1 MNDNNDLDIKMDNY
15 SQAAML
21 LLSMGEE
28 GAAMV
33 MAHLDRDDVQHL
45 SHKMARL
52 SSITQQ
58 KAEAVLSRFFER
70 YKEQS
75 GIARASRS
83 YLQKTLDIALG
94 DRVAKSLIDNI
105 YGDEI
110 KVLVKRLEWVE
121 PKLLAR
127 EIAHEHSQLQAVL
140 LGLLPPESA
149 AEILKMLPGASQDEV
164 LIRIAQLG
172 DLDRHVVDE
181 LRQLVERCMLMAM
194 EKSHTQ
200 VAGVKQVAD
209 ILNRFEGDREQL
221 MEMIKLFDKQLASD
235 VTDNMFDFIILG
247 RQKSDTLQTLL
258 GQVPGETLALALK
271 GIDLELKDA
280 LLDAL
285 PKRMSSAI
293 ETQVDALGGVPVSR
307 ANGARKDI
315 MTLAKQMMADGEI
328 ELQLFEEQVVS

>member
-1 MNDNNDLDIKMDNY
+1 MNNSIEIKMDNY
-15 SQAAML
+15 AQAAML

-28 GAAMV
+28 GAARV
-33 MAHLDRDDVQHL
+33 MAHLDRNDVQHL

-58 KAEAVLSRFFER
+58 EAEAVLSRFFQR

-94 DRVAKSLIDNI
+94 DRLSKSLIDSI

-110 KVLVKRLEWVE
+110 KVLVKRLEWVD
-121 PKLLAR
+121 PQLLAR
-127 EIAHEHSQLQAVL
+127 EITHEHCQLQAVL
-140 LGLLPPESA
+140 LGLLPAESA
-149 AEILKMLPGASQDEV
+149 AKILKMLPSDSQDEV
-164 LIRIAQLG
+164 LVRIAQLG
-172 DLDRHVVDE
+172 ELDRNVVDE
-181 LRQLVERCMLMAM
+181 LRELVERCMLMAM

-221 MEMIKLFDKQLASD
+221 MEMIKLHDKQMAID

-247 RQKSDTLQTLL
+247 RQKQETLQTLL
-258 GQVPGETLALALK
+258 GQVPSETLSLALK
-271 GIDLELKDA
+271 GIDFELKDA
-280 LLDAL
+280 LLNAL

-293 ETQVDALGGVPVSR
+293 ETQIEALGGVPVSR
-307 ANGARKDI
+307 ASGARKEI
-315 MTLAKQMMADGEI
+315 MELAKQLMQEGEI
-328 ELQLFEEQVVS
+328 ELQLFEEQVVV

>member
-1 MNDNNDLDIKMDNY
+1 MNNSSEIKMDNY
-15 SQAAML
+15 AQAAML

-33 MAHLDRDDVQHL
+33 MAHLDRNDVQHL

-58 KAEAVLSRFFER
+58 EAEAVLSRFFQR

-94 DRVAKSLIDNI
+94 DRLSKSLIDSI

-110 KVLVKRLEWVE
+110 KVLVKRLEWVD
-121 PKLLAR
+121 PQLLAR
-127 EIAHEHSQLQAVL
+127 EITHEHCQLQAVL
-140 LGLLPPESA
+140 LGLLPAESA
-149 AEILKMLPGASQDEV
+149 AKILKMLPCDSQDEV
-164 LIRIAQLG
+164 LVRIAQLG
-172 DLDRHVVDE
+172 ELERNVVDE
-181 LRQLVERCMLMAM
+181 LRELVERCMLMAM

-221 MEMIKLFDKQLASD
+221 MEMIKLHDKQMAID

-247 RQKSDTLQTLL
+247 RQKQETLQTLL
-258 GQVPGETLALALK
+258 GQVPSETLSLALK
-271 GIDLELKDA
+271 GIDFELKDS
-280 LLDAL
+280 LLNAL

-293 ETQVDALGGVPVSR
+293 EAQIEALGGVPVSR
-307 ANGARKDI
+307 ANGARKEI
-315 MTLAKQMMADGEI
+315 MELAKQLMQEGEI
-328 ELQLFEEQVVS
+328 ELQLFEEQVVV

>member
-1 MNDNNDLDIKMDNY
+1 MDNY
-15 SQAAML
+15 AQAAML

-33 MAHLDRDDVQHL
+33 MAHLDRNDVQHL

-58 KAEAVLSRFFER
+58 EAEAVLSRFFQR

-94 DRVAKSLIDNI
+94 DRVSKSLIDSI

-110 KVLVKRLEWVE
+110 KVLVKRLEWVD
-121 PKLLAR
+121 PQLLAR
-127 EIAHEHSQLQAVL
+127 EITHEHCQLQAVL

-149 AEILKMLPGASQDEV
+149 AKILKMLPADSQDEV
-164 LIRIAQLG
+164 LVRIAQLG
-172 DLDRHVVDE
+172 ELDRNVVEE
-181 LRQLVERCMLMAM
+181 LRELVERCMLMAM

-221 MEMIKLFDKQLASD
+221 MEMIKLHDKQMAID
-235 VTDNMFDFIILG
+235 VTDNMIDFIILG
-247 RQKSDTLQTLL
+247 RQKQETLQTLL
-258 GQVPGETLALALK
+258 GQVPSETLSLALK
-271 GIDLELKDA
+271 GIDFELKDA
-280 LLDAL
+280 LLNAL

-293 ETQVDALGGVPVSR
+293 ETQIEALGGVPVSR
-307 ANGARKDI
+307 ASGARKEI
-315 MTLAKQMMADGEI
+315 MELAKQLMQEGEI
-328 ELQLFEEQVVS
+328 ELQLFEEQVVV

>member
-1 MNDNNDLDIKMDNY
+1 MVNNSIEIKMDNY
-15 SQAAML
+15 AQAAML

-28 GAAMV
+28 GAARV
-33 MAHLDRDDVQHL
+33 MAHLDRNDVQHL

-58 KAEAVLSRFFER
+58 EAEAVLSRFFQR

-94 DRVAKSLIDNI
+94 DRLSKSLIDSI

-110 KVLVKRLEWVE
+110 KVLVKRLEWVD
-121 PKLLAR
+121 PQLLAR
-127 EIAHEHSQLQAVL
+127 EITHEHCQLQAVL
-140 LGLLPPESA
+140 LGLLPAESA
-149 AEILKMLPGASQDEV
+149 AKILKMLPSDSQDEV
-164 LIRIAQLG
+164 LVRIAQLG
-172 DLDRHVVDE
+172 ELDRNVVDE
-181 LRQLVERCMLMAM
+181 LRELVERCMLMAM

-221 MEMIKLFDKQLASD
+221 MEMIKLHDKQMAID

-247 RQKSDTLQTLL
+247 RQKQETLQTLL
-258 GQVPGETLALALK
+258 GQVPSETLSLALK
-271 GIDLELKDA
+271 GIDFELKDA
-280 LLDAL
+280 LLNAL

-293 ETQVDALGGVPVSR
+293 ETQIEALGGVPVSR
-307 ANGARKDI
+307 ASGARKEI
-315 MTLAKQMMADGEI
+315 MELAKQLMQEGEI
-328 ELQLFEEQVVS
+328 ELQLFEEQVVV

>member
-1 MNDNNDLDIKMDNY
+1 MDNY
-15 SQAAML
+15 AQAAML

-28 GAAMV
+28 GAARV
-33 MAHLDRDDVQHL
+33 MAHLDRNDVQHL

-58 KAEAVLSRFFER
+58 EAEAVLSRFFQR

-94 DRVAKSLIDNI
+94 DRLSKSLIDSI

-110 KVLVKRLEWVE
+110 KVLVKRLEWVD
-121 PKLLAR
+121 PQLLAR
-127 EIAHEHSQLQAVL
+127 EITHEHCQLQAVL
-140 LGLLPPESA
+140 LGLLPAESA
-149 AEILKMLPGASQDEV
+149 AKILKMLPSNSQDEV
-164 LIRIAQLG
+164 LVRIAQLG
-172 DLDRHVVDE
+172 ELDRNVVDE
-181 LRQLVERCMLMAM
+181 LRELVERCMLMAM

-221 MEMIKLFDKQLASD
+221 MEMIKLHDKQMAID

-247 RQKSDTLQTLL
+247 RQKQETLQTLL
-258 GQVPGETLALALK
+258 GQVPSETLSLALK
-271 GIDLELKDA
+271 GIDFELKDA
-280 LLDAL
+280 LLNAL

-293 ETQVDALGGVPVSR
+293 ETQIEALGGVPVSR
-307 ANGARKDI
+307 ASGARKEI
-315 MTLAKQMMADGEI
+315 MELAKQLMQEGEI
-328 ELQLFEEQVVS
+328 ELQLFEEQVVV

>member
-1 MNDNNDLDIKMDNY
+1 MDNY
-15 SQAAML
+15 AQAAML

-33 MAHLDRDDVQHL
+33 MAHLDRNDVQHL

-58 KAEAVLSRFFER
+58 EAEAVLSRFFQR

-94 DRVAKSLIDNI
+94 DRVSKSLIDSI

-110 KVLVKRLEWVE
+110 IVLVKRLEWVD
-121 PKLLAR
+121 PQLLAR
-127 EIAHEHSQLQAVL
+127 EITHEHCQLQAVL

-149 AEILKMLPGASQDEV
+149 AKILKMLPLESQDDV
-164 LIRIAQLG
+164 LVRIAQLG
-172 DLDRHVVDE
+172 ELDRHVVEE

-200 VAGVKQVAD
+200 VAGIKQVAD

-221 MEMIKLFDKQLASD
+221 MEMIKLHDKQMAID

-247 RQKSDTLQTLL
+247 RQKQETLQTLL
-258 GQVPGETLALALK
+258 GQVPPETLSLALK
-271 GIDLELKDA
+271 GIDLELKDS
-280 LLDAL
+280 LLKAL

-293 ETQVDALGGVPVSR
+293 ETQIDALGGVPVSR
-307 ANGARKDI
+307 ASGARKEI
-315 MTLAKQMMADGEI
+315 MELAKQLMQEGEI
-328 ELQLFEEQVVS
+328 ELQLFEEQVVV

>member
-1 MNDNNDLDIKMDNY
+1 MDNY
-15 SQAAML
+15 AQAAML

-28 GAAMV
+28 GAARV
-33 MAHLDRDDVQHL
+33 MAHLDRNDVQHL

-58 KAEAVLSRFFER
+58 EAEAVFSRFFQR

-94 DRVAKSLIDNI
+94 DRLSKSLIDSI

-110 KVLVKRLEWVE
+110 KVLVKRLEWVD
-121 PKLLAR
+121 PQLLAR
-127 EIAHEHSQLQAVL
+127 EITHEHCQLQAVL
-140 LGLLPPESA
+140 LGLLPAESA
-149 AEILKMLPGASQDEV
+149 AKILKMLPSDSQDEV
-164 LIRIAQLG
+164 LVRIAQLG
-172 DLDRHVVDE
+172 ELDRNVVDE
-181 LRQLVERCMLMAM
+181 LRELVERCMLMAM

-221 MEMIKLFDKQLASD
+221 MEMIKLHDKQMAID

-247 RQKSDTLQTLL
+247 RQKQETLQTLL
-258 GQVPGETLALALK
+258 GQVPSETLSLALK
-271 GIDLELKDA
+271 GIDFELKDA
-280 LLDAL
+280 LLNAL

-293 ETQVDALGGVPVSR
+293 ETQIEALGGVPVSR
-307 ANGARKDI
+307 ASGARKEI
-315 MTLAKQMMADGEI
+315 MELAKQLMQEGEI
-328 ELQLFEEQVVS
+328 ELQLFEEQVVV

>member
-1 MNDNNDLDIKMDNY
+1 MDNY
-15 SQAAML
+15 AQAAML

-33 MAHLDRDDVQHL
+33 MAHLDRNDVQHL

-58 KAEAVLSRFFER
+58 EAEAVLSRFFQR

-94 DRVAKSLIDNI
+94 DRLSKSLIDSI

-110 KVLVKRLEWVE
+110 KVLVKRLEWVD
-121 PKLLAR
+121 PQLLAR
-127 EIAHEHSQLQAVL
+127 EITHEHCQLQAVL
-140 LGLLPPESA
+140 LGLLPAESA
-149 AEILKMLPGASQDEV
+149 AKILKMLPCDSQDEV
-164 LIRIAQLG
+164 LVRIAQLG
-172 DLDRHVVDE
+172 ELERNVVDE
-181 LRQLVERCMLMAM
+181 LRELVERCMLMAM

-221 MEMIKLFDKQLASD
+221 MEMIKLHDKQMAID

-247 RQKSDTLQTLL
+247 RQKQETLQTLL
-258 GQVPGETLALALK
+258 GQVPSETLSLALK
-271 GIDLELKDA
+271 GIDFELKDS
-280 LLDAL
+280 LLNAL

-293 ETQVDALGGVPVSR
+293 EAQIEALGGVPVSR
-307 ANGARKDI
+307 ANGARKEI
-315 MTLAKQMMADGEI
+315 MELAKQLMQEGEI
-328 ELQLFEEQVVS
+328 ELQLFEEQVVV

>member
-1 MNDNNDLDIKMDNY
+1 MDNY
-15 SQAAML
+15 AQAAML

-33 MAHLDRDDVQHL
+33 MAHLDRNDVQHL

-58 KAEAVLSRFFER
+58 EAEAVLSRFFLR
-70 YKEQS
+70 YQEQS

-94 DRVAKSLIDNI
+94 DRISKSLIDNI

-110 KVLVKRLEWVE
+110 KTLVKRLEWVE
-121 PKLLAR
+121 PQLLAR
-127 EIAHEHSQLQAVL
+127 EITHEHSQLQAVL

-149 AEILKMLPGASQDEV
+149 ARILKMLPAVSQDEV
-164 LIRIAQLG
+164 LVRIAQLG
-172 DLDRHVVDE
+172 ELDRHVVDE

-221 MEMIKLFDKQLASD
+221 MEMLKLHDKQLASD

-247 RQKSDTLQTLL
+247 RQKSETLQSLF
-258 GQVPGETLALALK
+258 GQVPSDTLALALK
-271 GIDLELKDA
+271 GIDYELKA
-280 LLDAL
+280 ILLNAL
-285 PKRMSSAI
+285 PKRMSSAV
-293 ETQVDALGGVPVSR
+293 ETQVDALGSVPVSR
-307 ANGARKDI
+307 ANMARKDI
-315 MTLAKQMMADGEI
+315 MELAKQLMQEGEI

>member
-1 MNDNNDLDIKMDNY
+1 VNNSIEIKMDNY
-15 SQAAML
+15 AQAAML

-33 MAHLDRDDVQHL
+33 MAHLDRNDVQHL

-58 KAEAVLSRFFER
+58 EAEAVLSRFFQR

-94 DRVAKSLIDNI
+94 DRVSKSLIDSI

-110 KVLVKRLEWVE
+110 KVLVKRLEWVD
-121 PKLLAR
+121 PQLLAR
-127 EIAHEHSQLQAVL
+127 EITHEHCQLQAVL

-149 AEILKMLPGASQDEV
+149 AKILKMLPSDSQDEV
-164 LIRIAQLG
+164 LVRIAQLG
-172 DLDRHVVDE
+172 ELDRNVVEE
-181 LRQLVERCMLMAM
+181 LRELVERCMLMAM

-221 MEMIKLFDKQLASD
+221 MEMIKLHDKQMAID

-247 RQKSDTLQTLL
+247 RQKQETLQTLL
-258 GQVPGETLALALK
+258 GQVPSETLSLALK
-271 GIDLELKDA
+271 GIDFELKDA
-280 LLDAL
+280 LLNAL

-293 ETQVDALGGVPVSR
+293 ETQIEALGGVPVSR
-307 ANGARKDI
+307 ASGARKEI
-315 MTLAKQMMADGEI
+315 MELAKQLMQEGEI
-328 ELQLFEEQVVS
+328 ELQLFEEQVVV

>member
-1 MNDNNDLDIKMDNY
+1 MDNY
-15 SQAAML
+15 AQAAML

-28 GAAMV
+28 GAARV
-33 MAHLDRDDVQHL
+33 MAHLDRNDVQHL

-58 KAEAVLSRFFER
+58 EAEAVLSRFFQR

-94 DRVAKSLIDNI
+94 DRLSKSLIDSI

-110 KVLVKRLEWVE
+110 KVLVKRLEWVD
-121 PKLLAR
+121 PQLLAR
-127 EIAHEHSQLQAVL
+127 EITHEHCQLQAVL
-140 LGLLPPESA
+140 LGLLPAESA
-149 AEILKMLPGASQDEV
+149 AKILKMLPSDIQDEV
-164 LIRIAQLG
+164 LVRIAQLG
-172 DLDRHVVDE
+172 ELDRNVVDE
-181 LRQLVERCMLMAM
+181 LRELVERCMLMAM

-221 MEMIKLFDKQLASD
+221 MEMIKLHDKQMAID

-247 RQKSDTLQTLL
+247 RQKQETLQTLL
-258 GQVPGETLALALK
+258 GQVPSETLSLALK
-271 GIDLELKDA
+271 GIDFELKDA
-280 LLDAL
+280 LLNAL

-293 ETQVDALGGVPVSR
+293 ETQIEALGGVPVSR
-307 ANGARKDI
+307 ASGARKEI
-315 MTLAKQMMADGEI
+315 MELAKQLMQEGEI
-328 ELQLFEEQVVS
+328 ELQLFEEQVVV

>member
-1 MNDNNDLDIKMDNY
+1 MDNY
-15 SQAAML
+15 AQAAML

-28 GAAMV
+28 GAARV
-33 MAHLDRDDVQHL
+33 MAHLDRNDVQHL
-45 SHKMARL
+45 SQKMARL

-58 KAEAVLSRFFER
+58 EAEAVLSRFFQR

-94 DRVAKSLIDNI
+94 DRLSKSLIDSI

-110 KVLVKRLEWVE
+110 KVLVKRLEWVD
-121 PKLLAR
+121 PQLLAR
-127 EIAHEHSQLQAVL
+127 EITHEHCQLQAVL
-140 LGLLPPESA
+140 LGLLPAESA
-149 AEILKMLPGASQDEV
+149 AKILKMLPSDSQDEV
-164 LIRIAQLG
+164 LVRIAQLG
-172 DLDRHVVDE
+172 ELDRNVVDE
-181 LRQLVERCMLMAM
+181 LRELVERCMLMAM

-221 MEMIKLFDKQLASD
+221 MEMIKLHDKQMAID

-247 RQKSDTLQTLL
+247 RQKQETLQTLL
-258 GQVPGETLALALK
+258 GQVPSETLSLALK
-271 GIDLELKDA
+271 GIDFELKDA
-280 LLDAL
+280 LLNAL

-293 ETQVDALGGVPVSR
+293 ETQIEALGGVPVSR
-307 ANGARKDI
+307 ASGARKEI
-315 MTLAKQMMADGEI
+315 MELAKQLMQEGEI
-328 ELQLFEEQVVS
+328 ELQLFEEQVVV

>member
-1 MNDNNDLDIKMDNY
+1 MDNY
-15 SQAAML
+15 AQAAML

-33 MAHLDRDDVQHL
+33 MAHLDRNDVQHL

-58 KAEAVLSRFFER
+58 EAEAVLSRFFQR

-94 DRVAKSLIDNI
+94 DRVSKSLIDSI

-110 KVLVKRLEWVE
+110 IVLVKRLEWVD
-121 PKLLAR
+121 PQLLAR
-127 EIAHEHSQLQAVL
+127 EITHEHCQLQAVL

-149 AEILKMLPGASQDEV
+149 AKILKMLPLESQDDV
-164 LIRIAQLG
+164 LVRIAQLG
-172 DLDRHVVDE
+172 ELDRHVVEE

-200 VAGVKQVAD
+200 VAGIKQVAD

-221 MEMIKLFDKQLASD
+221 MEMIKLHDKQMAID

-247 RQKSDTLQTLL
+247 RQKQETLQTLL
-258 GQVPGETLALALK
+258 GQVPPETLSLALK
-271 GIDLELKDA
+271 GIDLDLKDS
-280 LLDAL
+280 LLKAL

-293 ETQVDALGGVPVSR
+293 ETQIDALGGVPVSR
-307 ANGARKDI
+307 ASGARKEI
-315 MTLAKQMMADGEI
+315 MELAKQLMQEGEI
-328 ELQLFEEQVVS
+328 ELQLFEEQVVV

>member
-1 MNDNNDLDIKMDNY
+1 MNNSIEIKMDNY
-15 SQAAML
+15 AQAAML

-33 MAHLDRDDVQHL
+33 MAHLDRNDVQHL

-58 KAEAVLSRFFER
+58 EAEAVLSRFFQR

-94 DRVAKSLIDNI
+94 DRVSKSLIDSI

-110 KVLVKRLEWVE
+110 KVLVKRLEWVD
-121 PKLLAR
+121 PQLLAR
-127 EIAHEHSQLQAVL
+127 EITHEHCQLQAVL

-149 AEILKMLPGASQDEV
+149 AKILKMLPADSQDEV
-164 LIRIAQLG
+164 LVRIAQLG
-172 DLDRHVVDE
+172 ELDRNVVEE
-181 LRQLVERCMLMAM
+181 LRELVERCMLMAM

-221 MEMIKLFDKQLASD
+221 MEMIKLHDKQMAID

-247 RQKSDTLQTLL
+247 RQKQETLQTLL
-258 GQVPGETLALALK
+258 GQVPSETLSLALK
-271 GIDLELKDA
+271 GIDFELKDA
-280 LLDAL
+280 LLNAL

-293 ETQVDALGGVPVSR
+293 ETQIEALGGVPVSR
-307 ANGARKDI
+307 ASGARKEI
-315 MTLAKQMMADGEI
+315 MELAKQLMQEGEI
-328 ELQLFEEQVVS
+328 ELQLFEEQVVV